1 MNCKEKEANVRNVQH
16 ALRVLNKN
24 GEAVPEIYE
33 DGIFGTE
40 TGSAVSAF
48 QKNAGLSP
56 NGEVDAATWKNLME
70 ESGKMERKTALP
82 LPIMPFQSERVSTVR
97 VGESGEAVWF
107 AQTMFHI
114 IAHRFSGFDDVP
126 IDGKNDGATTK
137 ALCCVQNASHCSCK
151 DGTLD
156 RDTWDELARL
166 FSFCE

>member
-1 MNCKEKEANVRNVQH
+1 MSYKEKEANIRNVQH

-24 GEAVPEIYE
+24 GEDVPEVYE
-33 DGIFGTE
+33 DGIFGAE
-40 TGSAVSAF
+40 TGNAVSTY

-56 NGEVDAATWKNLME
+56 NGEVDAATWENLMK
-70 ESGKMERKTALP
+70 ESEQMEQETALP
-82 LPIMPFQSERVSTVR
+82 LPIMPFQSERVSTVK

-126 IDGKNDGATTK
+126 INGKNDGETTK
-137 ALCCVQNASHCSCK
+137 ALRYVQNASHCPCK

-156 RDTWDELARL
+156 KDTWDELARL